1 MRKLFLWI
9 SAVSLLA
16 SCESW
21 EGSDGGPKDSVT
33 KISFGFDIK
42 GRYAVQMRDGN
53 GKMMSIDTLEIV
65 GFDEFTISFDT
76 IRTLSFVPLDGDLPV
91 VHAVIGP
98 STKVLQIDQAGFI
111 SGDAENNW
119 LGEQRRMQHEL
130 MALSDSLD
138 RIKSTYSDSSTFKGL
153 NILDTIFFQYADSYR
168 QRVLD
173 SLELSPNK
181 ISNLLTIYHRI
192 GQSPVLD
199 YMYDRDVLRNMQG
212 VLLEQYPNSPD
223 VKAFDRWMY
232 EFEERYQFTLKV
244 QEAAQKFQPGHPF
257 PELRLETPEGNEVI
271 IQKNGLNDHVVAIWA
286 SWCPTCRNELAG
298 MSQTASMENW
308 LCLSIDGLPEQRS
321 PLADWYNAIQ
331 SENLK
336 GTHLSDLRGA
346 ESSIITGLGI
356 QNLPVYFRVKDGVII
371 QRVSSVADLN

>member
-16 SCESW
+16 SCGSPE
-21 EGSDGGPKDSVT
+21 SDGT
-33 KISFGFDIK
+33 KISFSLDTQGQ
-42 GRYAVQMRDGN
+42 YAVKMLDGN
-53 GKMMSIDTLEIV
+53 GEIMSIDTLEMV
-65 GFDEFTISFDT
+65 GFDEYTISLD
-76 IRTLSFVPLDGDLPV
+76 TLSIISFVSLNGDLPE

-98 STKVLQIDQAGFI
+98 NTEDLRVDAAGLI

-119 LGEQRRMQHEL
+119 MGEQRRMQLEL
-130 MALSDSLD
+130 VALTDSLD
-138 RIKSTYSDSSTFKGL
+138 HIKFTYSDSSTFKGL
-153 NILDTIFFQYADSYR
+153 NILDTIFFQYARSYR
-168 QRVLD
+168 QRILD
-173 SLELSPNK
+173 SLELAPNK

-192 GQSPVLD
+192 GQSPVLE
-199 YMYDRDVLRNMQG
+199 YMYDREVLRSMQG
-212 VLLEQYPNSPD
+212 ILLENHPYSPD

-232 EFEERYQFTLKV
+232 EFEERYQFTLQV
-244 QEAAQKFQPGHPF
+244 QDAAQKFQPGHPF
-257 PELRLETPEGNEVI
+257 PELRLETPEGKEVVV
-271 IQKNGLNDHVVAIWA
+271 QKNSLNDHVVAVWA
-286 SWCPTCRNELAG
+286 SWCPSCRNELAG
-298 MSQTASMENW
+298 MSRTTSMENW

-331 SENLK
+331 TDNLK

-356 QNLPVYFRVKDGVII
+356 QNLPVYFRVKDGVIT

>member
-1 MRKLFLWI
+1 MI
-9 SAVSLLA
+9 SAVSLFA

-21 EGSDGGPKDSVT
+21 TGSGGGPKDTVT

-98 STKVLQIDQAGFI
+98 GTKVLQIDQAGFI

-130 MALSDSLD
+130 IALSDSLD

-153 NILDTIFFQYADSYR
+153 DILDTVFFQYADSYR
-168 QRVLD
+168 QRILD
-173 SLELSPNK
+173 SLEISPNK

-199 YMYDRDVLRNMQG
+199 YMYDRDVLRNLQG

-257 PELRLETPEGNEVI
+257 PELRLETPEGNEVV

-298 MSQTASMENW
+298 MSRTTSMENW

-331 SENLK
+331 SDNLK

-356 QNLPVYFRVKDGVII
+356 QNLPVYFRVQDGII
-371 QRVSSVADLN
+371 TQRMSSVADLN